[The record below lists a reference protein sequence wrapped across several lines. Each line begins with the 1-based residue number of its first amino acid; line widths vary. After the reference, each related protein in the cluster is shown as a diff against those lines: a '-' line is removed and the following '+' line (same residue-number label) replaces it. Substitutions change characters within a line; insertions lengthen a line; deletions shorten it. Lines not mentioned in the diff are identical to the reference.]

1 MQEPIARKLSKK
13 YKLEMIATADVY
25 FNNRLDHIYHK
36 TLRAIDLNST
46 LDDLARNDY
55 KNEEHWFRNESD
67 MIDLFPNSLDA
78 INNSHYLAKRC
89 KDNWA
94 FINTI
99 FPGLS
104 LKDTFQ
110 ANKKLNKYTYEG
122 AAIRYGEIS
131 SAISIRIEHELN
143 LIMQKGFAPYFL
155 IVKAVSYTHLTLPTK
170 RIV

>member
-1 MQEPIARKLSKK
+1 MQEPTARKISKIQTRNDCDRRRLFK
-13 YKLEMIATADVY
+13 
-25 FNNRLDHIYHK
+25 NGLDHIYHK

-46 LDDLARNDY
+46 LDDLAIDEY

-99 FPGLS
+99 FLG
-104 LKDTFQ
+104 
-110 ANKKLNKYTYEG
+110 Y
-122 AAIRYGEIS
+122 
-131 SAISIRIEHELN
+131 H
-143 LIMQKGFAPYFL
+143 
-155 IVKAVSYTHLTLPTK
+155 
-170 RIV
+170 